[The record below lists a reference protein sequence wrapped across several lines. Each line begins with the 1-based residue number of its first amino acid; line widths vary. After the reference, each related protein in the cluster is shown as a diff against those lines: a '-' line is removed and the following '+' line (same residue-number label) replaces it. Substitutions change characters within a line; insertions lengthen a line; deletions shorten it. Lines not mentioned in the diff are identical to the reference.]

1 MLDII
6 ITHYREP
13 WEVCRKQFQ
22 MLDLQRRVYW
32 SQIRVTVVN
41 DGGYQLPDTEL
52 EKLHYP
58 VRQVNIP
65 HGGISAARNAGI
77 DHATGEWIMFC
88 DCDDCFANIY
98 GLEDIQ
104 NVLPQATEKYD
115 IMWTKCYEEDS
126 VNNRILLIPM
136 HKTFVF
142 CHGKI
147 YRREFLLKEGI
158 RFREDLPMN
167 EDSCF
172 NAVIIARVDNR
183 RVGEIRSHVPVY
195 TWIRREGSVTAKA
208 EAKDLGAWCQTK
220 RNMIVTE
227 ENRLHRP
234 DEYPGMVTRSGYD
247 AFYMVHGNRI
257 SASCKQKILGEVA
270 PWLAARMDVFGDVDA
285 DTLDKIQGISRF
297 ELLDCGEEV
306 EDSHET
312 VRAWVEEIAKGA
324 E

>member
-13 WEVCRKQFQ
+13 WEVCRKQFL

-158 RFREDLPMN
+158 HVDWSNAERIKKLVKFPTARSDAGKSVFLEDYVKDMAISYLIDGLP
-167 EDSCF
+167 
-172 NAVIIARVDNR
+172 
-183 RVGEIRSHVPVY
+183 
-195 TWIRREGSVTAKA
+195 WW
-208 EAKDLGAWCQTK
+208 L
-220 RNMIVTE
+220 
-227 ENRLHRP
+227 RP
-234 DEYPGMVTRSGYD
+234 
-247 AFYMVHGNRI
+247 
-257 SASCKQKILGEVA
+257 
-270 PWLAARMDVFGDVDA
+270 
-285 DTLDKIQGISRF
+285 
-297 ELLDCGEEV
+297 
-306 EDSHET
+306 
-312 VRAWVEEIAKGA
+312 
-324 E
+324 